1 MTTNERRHQPKRDY
15 ETMRS
20 SITHA
25 FAAALILAPV
35 GIASEQLAV
44 QPQSKMWVEGTS
56 TIRSFQ
62 CSVPEFTLAVHADG
76 VGAVGK
82 VLEGQKPVRTVEL
95 TVPAEKIDCG
105 SGTMNDH
112 MREAIKAGEN
122 PTIKFSLA
130 SYDVAKAGDGVQG
143 TLKGTLAL
151 GGAQHPIDVS
161 AVATDAGNG
170 AMRIVGGYEVALS
183 AFDLKRPSL
192 MFGRIKVGDKVQVK
206 FDLVLK
212 S

>member
-1 MTTNERRHQPKRDY
+1 
-15 ETMRS
+15 MRPS
-20 SITHA
+20 VTRA
-25 FAAALILAPV
+25 FAAALILTPI
-35 GIASEQLAV
+35 GIPSEQLAV
-44 QPQSKMWVEGTS
+44 QPQSKMWIEGTS

-62 CSVPEFTLAVHADG
+62 CAVPDFTLTVHAEG
-76 VGAVGK
+76 TGAVTA
-82 VLEGQKPVRTVEL
+82 VLGGQKAVRTVDL
-95 TVPAEKIDCG
+95 TVPAAKMDCG
-105 SGTMNDH
+105 NGKMNEH
-112 MREAIKAGEN
+112 MLKAVKAEQN
-122 PTIKFSLA
+122 PTIKFTLA

-143 TLKGTLAL
+143 TLRGTLAL

-183 AFDLKRPSL
+183 AFDLERPSL
-192 MFGRIKVGDKVQVK
+192 MFGRIKVGDKIQVK

>member
-1 MTTNERRHQPKRDY
+1 
-15 ETMRS
+15 MRS

-25 FAAALILAPV
+25 FAAALVLAPIR
-35 GIASEQLAV
+35 IAPEQLAV
-44 QPQSKMWVEGTS
+44 QPQSRMWIEGTS

-62 CSVPEFTLAVHADG
+62 CSVPEFTLTVDAEG
-76 VGAVGK
+76 TGAVTA
-82 VLEGQKPVRTVEL
+82 VLGGQKAVRTVQL
-95 TVPAEKIDCG
+95 AVPAARMDCG
-105 SGTMNDH
+105 NGRMNEH
-112 MREAIKAGEN
+112 MMKAVKGEEN
-122 PTIKFSLA
+122 PTIRFILA

-143 TLKGTLAL
+143 TLRGTLSL
-151 GGAQHPIDVS
+151 GGTQRPIEVN

-170 AMRIVGGYEVALS
+170 AMRILGGYEVALS
-183 AFDLKRPSL
+183 AFDLERPSL